1 MCGTQRERKAPG
13 AGPGSCVRPSQEAG
27 GRRVTRAPRTRE
39 RLLTLRGRGAAP
51 RPPRRGLPRPEC
63 LGPRHSASILK
74 THCPERV
81 VASLFMQ
88 TARGRSPPTSCAP
101 PDGRA
106 TCPEAAALT
115 PHLIAHSEPILVQPE
130 LGRK

>member
-1 MCGTQRERKAPG
+1 MCGTRKERKAPG
-13 AGPGSCVRPSQEAG
+13 TGPGSCVWPSQEAG
-27 GRRVTRAPRTRE
+27 GRRVTQALRTRE

-51 RPPRRGLPRPEC
+51 RPPRRGLPQPEC
-63 LGPRHSASILK
+63 LGPRRSASILK

-88 TARGRSPPTSCAP
+88 TARGCR
-101 PDGRA
+101 PD
-106 TCPEAAALT
+106 